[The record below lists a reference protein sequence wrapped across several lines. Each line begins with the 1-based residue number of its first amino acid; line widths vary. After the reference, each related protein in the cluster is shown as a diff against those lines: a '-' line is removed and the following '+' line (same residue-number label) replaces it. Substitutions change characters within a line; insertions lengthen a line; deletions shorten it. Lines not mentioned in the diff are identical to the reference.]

1 MPEIF
6 DLSKI
11 KRLVEEKRP
20 PAILI
25 VDTNVLMNDP
35 DFSKW
40 GTSIGKP
47 IFVLPDMIVIE
58 LEYMRTK
65 PKPEPREKAI
75 KAITSVN
82 NLFKQG
88 KITDG
93 IVIDGVGSFISI
105 PTPKADQVNP
115 ELEQLGDIVK
125 AFHRSDALFL
135 LLTRECNQFI
145 PNIPTLF
152 VTSEYSL
159 FNIMEANGI
168 PSCMFKSFPISG
180 IEEIIKKSLRK
191 PIDWDKELA
200 DMQVT
205 TKQNSI
211 VVEATLTDYK
221 SAPEFLDNCPP
232 IIAEGYGR
240 VYDGNK
246 NRSFLWTLP
255 FYPKNIIS
263 SPKSSEKTTLDPQLG
278 YPIYLDFL
286 GGDEPKQDIFDGI
299 ADRLLD
305 CTSPSFEEGKPT
317 LQNPESI
324 MEMLIYIEYIDR
336 EGVSE
341 GVLEKLRQEIE
352 ESEGLIHYW
361 TDWILNSEVDEDE
374 QTACLEGFIE
384 AVNECWKIGQTY
396 KFSFIPYK

>member
-1 MPEIF
+1 MAEIF

-11 KRLVEEKRP
+11 KRLVEEKHP

-25 VDTNVLMNDP
+25 IDTNVLMNEP
-35 DFSKW
+35 DFLKW

-47 IFVLPDMIVIE
+47 IFVLPEMIHIE
-58 LEYMRTK
+58 LEYLK
-65 PKPEPREKAI
+65 GKPEPTKEKAI
-75 KAITSVN
+75 KAIKSVN

-88 KITDG
+88 KIVDG
-93 IVIDGVGSFISI
+93 IVIEGVGSFISI

-115 ELEQLGDIVK
+115 ELAQLDDIVK
-125 AFHRSDALFL
+125 AFHRSDIEFL

-159 FNIMEANGI
+159 FHIMEGRGI
-168 PSCMFKSFPISG
+168 PSYMFESFPMSG
-180 IEEIIKKSLRK
+180 IEEIIKKSLIK

-211 VVEATLTDYK
+211 VVEATLISYG
-221 SAPEFLDNCPP
+221 SAPKWLGKGSLV
-232 IIAEGYGR
+232 IAEGYGV
-240 VYDGNK
+240 VYDGSK
-246 NRSFLWTLP
+246 NRSFLWTIP
-255 FYPKNIIS
+255 FYHRNIIS
-263 SPKSSEKTTLDPQLG
+263 SPKSSEENTADFPSIHLEFLDED
-278 YPIYLDFL
+278 DFDQNL
-286 GGDEPKQDIFDGI
+286 FDGI

-305 CTSPSFEEGKPT
+305 CANINFKEGKPT

-324 MEMLIYIEYIDR
+324 MEMLLYFEYINR
-336 EGVSE
+336 KGASE
-341 GVLEKLRQEIE
+341 EALERLRQEIE

-361 TDWILNSEVDEDE
+361 TDWILGTEDEDE
-374 QTACLEGFIE
+374 RTACLEGFIQ
-384 AVNECWKIGQTY
+384 AIKDCWEIGQTY

>member
-1 MPEIF
+1 MAEIF

-11 KRLVEEKRP
+11 KRLVEEKRY

-25 VDTNVLMNDP
+25 VDTNVLMNEP

-40 GTSIGKP
+40 GISVGRA
-47 IFVLPDMIVIE
+47 IFVLPEMLHIE
-58 LEYMRTK
+58 LEHLKT
-65 PKPEPREKAI
+65 KPEPTKEKAI

-93 IVIDGVGSFISI
+93 IAIEGIGSFISI
-105 PTPKADQVNP
+105 STPKANQLDP

-125 AFHRSDALFL
+125 AFHRSDAKFL

-152 VTSEYSL
+152 VTSEYNL

-168 PSCMFKSFPISG
+168 PSHMFESFPISG
-180 IEEIIKKSLRK
+180 IEEVIKDSLRK

-200 DMQVT
+200 DMQVA

-221 SAPEFLDNCPP
+221 SAPNFLDKCPP
-232 IIAEGYGR
+232 IIAEGYGT
-240 VYDGNK
+240 VYDGN
-246 NRSFLWTLP
+246 NPRSFLWTIP
-255 FYPKNIIS
+255 FYPENIIS

-286 GGDEPKQDIFDGI
+286 WGDEPKQDIFDGI

-305 CTSPSFEEGKPT
+305 CTGPSFEEGKPT
-317 LQNPESI
+317 LQNPESV
-324 MEMLIYIEYIDR
+324 MERLLYFEYITR
-336 EGVSE
+336 EDVSE
-341 GVLEKLRQEIE
+341 EALEKLRQEIE
-352 ESEGLIHYW
+352 EAEGLIHYW

-374 QTACLEGFIE
+374 QAACLEGFIQ
-384 AVNECWKIGQTY
+384 AVKDCWKIGRTY
-396 KFSFIPYK
+396 KFSFIP